1 MSRKRGL
8 EEVIIG
14 MDLAIYAKAQYIVWK
29 QPGEFGDVV
38 LRMGAFHTAMTFIAV
53 IGKRFGDGGLSDL
66 LIEDSIV
73 AASSM
78 SGVLAGRQYNR
89 AMRAHKI
96 VMEATQRLRLKSFK
110 EWLEENENDAY
121 KESTEELYDDFCRN
135 DRGKL
140 AAFWDSYIALV
151 CLLL

>member
-1 MSRKRGL
+1 MSRKLGL

-14 MDLAIYAKAQYIVWK
+14 MDLDIYAKAQYIVWK

-38 LRMGAFHTAMTFIAV
+38 LRMGAFHTAMTSIAV

-66 LIEDSIV
+66 LIEGSIV

-78 SGVLAGRQYNR
+78 SGVLEGRQYNR
-89 AMRAHKI
+89 AMRAHTI
-96 VMEATQRLRLKSFK
+96 VMEAIQRLRLRSLK

-121 KESTEELYDDFCRN
+121 K
-135 DRGKL
+135 
-140 AAFWDSYIALV
+140 
-151 CLLL
+151 